1 MWSLTK
7 TKGKMALSE
16 NVKRTVYTDRPL
28 VVMPVVV
35 ELLPAVIGRGGHLS
49 SFGHPC
55 VSVAGIHLKNLKI
68 DSRLTMSGV
77 PGKMNDV
84 GNETKD

>member
-16 NVKRTVYTDRPL
+16 NVERTVYTDRPL
-28 VVMPVVV
+28 VVMPAVV

-49 SFGHPC
+49 HFAHLC
-55 VSVAGIHLKNLKI
+55 VSVAGIHLKIL
-68 DSRLTMSGV
+68 R
-77 PGKMNDV
+77 
-84 GNETKD
+84 